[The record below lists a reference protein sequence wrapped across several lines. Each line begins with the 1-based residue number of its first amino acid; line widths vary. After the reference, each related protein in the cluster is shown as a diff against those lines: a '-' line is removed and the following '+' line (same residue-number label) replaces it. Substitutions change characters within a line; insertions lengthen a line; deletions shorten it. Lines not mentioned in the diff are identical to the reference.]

1 VISSDVYH
9 PNPVIADLRARATA
23 LLDHFGIEA
32 WLDWA
37 GLHDLMPNTRGSFE
51 RRVKIGRRLDEDE
64 KRRKAERARL
74 AALARKAQV
83 AKAPIAG
90 PSRLGAKAT
99 ARVDDDDDVEM
110 LSDEGTKA
118 KAKANAK
125 AKSKGK
131 GKAKAKDD
139 KEVIPPDAVEVSHAK
154 CFDMSSLMFLLVQ
167 GGKQV
172 RQVHRAGQAVLVAT
186 GAL

>member
-1 VISSDVYH
+1 V
-9 PNPVIADLRARATA
+9 RATA
-23 LLDHFGIEA
+23 LLDHFGVEA

-51 RRVKIGRRLDEDE
+51 RRVEIGRQLDEDE
-64 KRRKAERARL
+64 KRRKAEKAERARL
-74 AALARKAQV
+74 AALARKVQV
-83 AKAPIAG
+83 VKTLIAG

-99 ARVDDDDDVEM
+99 VRVDDDDDVEM

-125 AKSKGK
+125 AKLKGK

-139 KEVIPPDAVEVSHAK
+139 KEVIPPDAVEVSLAK
-154 CFDMSSLMFLLVQ
+154 CFDMSSLMFLLVR
-167 GGKQV
+167 GGQQV

-186 GAL
+186 RVL